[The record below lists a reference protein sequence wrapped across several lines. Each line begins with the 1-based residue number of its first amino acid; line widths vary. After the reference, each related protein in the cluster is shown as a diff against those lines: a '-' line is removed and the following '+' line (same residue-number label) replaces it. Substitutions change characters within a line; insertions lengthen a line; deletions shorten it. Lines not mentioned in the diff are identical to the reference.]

1 MKLSSLELTNQSN
14 RKALNDPKP
23 GDYWQ
28 ERLCPYLLIVDVSD
42 LEITV
47 LSFLPN
53 TGDRF
58 GEKCAKSP
66 CKDKGFWDV
75 DCSQY
80 MVVDRKWLSDAVR
93 YGTGCYFIADV
104 SNTDATKN
112 IVKEW
117 KRFNSDNLHQQAKVS
132 EIEGKNVLMDNMLVY
147 QVEVDENCKRAVFV
161 VVAPD
166 RAQAITRA
174 LKYGQHPIIKTAPI
188 PASEYWNRS

>member
-1 MKLSSLELTNQSN
+1 MKLSALELTNQSN

-28 ERLCPYLLIVDVSD
+28 ERLISYCLIVDVSD

-66 CKDKGFWDV
+66 SKDKDFWGIDF
-75 DCSQY
+75 SQY

-93 YGTGCYFIADV
+93 YDTGWDFIADV

-117 KRFNSDNLHQQAKVS
+117 KRLNSDNLHQQAKVS
-132 EIEGKNVLMDNMLVY
+132 EIEGKNALMDNMLVY

-161 VVAPD
+161 VIAPD